1 MSAHSRDTRGHEFG
15 GATLDGRVNPS
26 FGETFVNIPRIGV
39 REWPEYIVRGASA
52 LNGHCSLLK
61 YFVNSNFYIQ
71 LKSISLTKSSRIK
84 IFYKWKKNSDK
95 NFKSFLFGFHSIYW
109 IFKTYR
115 QFAMPCMYKPLVEK
129 SLSQYWHFLRLLM
142 VWVFER
148 FLVWWALTWW
158 ARVRLVESILPH
170 WRHSNLFESGAFFEA
185 MPVCGIESKFEIL
198 ADKPLSGKESKFEG
212 FDSRPSG
219 VTQS

>member
-95 NFKSFLFGFHSIYW
+95 NFKSFLFGFHSIY
-109 IFKTYR
+109 
-115 QFAMPCMYKPLVEK
+115 
-129 SLSQYWHFLRLLM
+129 
-142 VWVFER
+142 
-148 FLVWWALTWW
+148 
-158 ARVRLVESILPH
+158 
-170 WRHSNLFESGAFFEA
+170 
-185 MPVCGIESKFEIL
+185 
-198 ADKPLSGKESKFEG
+198 
-212 FDSRPSG
+212 
-219 VTQS
+219 